1 MLVLTSGSASQ
12 SSTTSQV
19 RITTNYK
26 IEEATDEVEAEIRA
40 KMTKAL
46 AAEGFVESGKTI
58 DNYIQSSQRVG
69 PSVADDL
76 KTAATIAVLIAVVC
90 MALYILLRFRDIAF
104 SIGTFIAVAHDA
116 IMVIILYSL
125 LYKIMPFSMEIDQ
138 SFIAAI
144 LTVVGYSINDKVVIF
159 DRIREIRNMYPKR
172 NITDTINEAL
182 NSTLGRTI
190 NTSLSTMIVILCIFI
205 LGGDTIRSFTFAIFI
220 GIIIGTYSSVFVAT
234 PIAWTIFKKEHDKKA
249 VEEK

>member
-1 MLVLTSGSASQ
+1 
-12 SSTTSQV
+12 
-19 RITTNYK
+19 
-26 IEEATDEVEAEIRA
+26 
-40 KMTKAL
+40 
-46 AAEGFVESGKTI
+46 
-58 DNYIQSSQRVG
+58 
-69 PSVADDL
+69 
-76 KTAATIAVLIAVVC
+76 
-90 MALYILLRFRDIAF
+90 
-104 SIGTFIAVAHDA
+104 
-116 IMVIILYSL
+116 
-125 LYKIMPFSMEIDQ
+125 MEIDQ
-138 SFIAAI
+138 SFIAAV